1 MNRNRLRL
9 IDALRTLDTLSPE
22 PNFRWNFGVTY
33 NQKVCS
39 SVGCALGVAF
49 ILDKS
54 NEILLNSIK
63 GALFR
68 TDPDRFK
75 SSMMFLADYF
85 DLSEPDIYSTFYDKT
100 IYNTASWNDVQ
111 PAMVADRLDSLP

>member
-22 PNFRWNFGVTY
+22 PNFRWNFAVTY
-33 NQKVCS
+33 NQNVCG

-63 GALFR
+63 GALFC
-68 TDPDRFK
+68 TDPDRLK

-100 IYNTASWNDVQ
+100 IYNTASWDDVQ